1 MQYQNMF
8 ISISNLYMLFIIII
22 IICIANNIFITA
34 HTIKGHTK
42 QCVDE
47 FYPILIPTA
56 GTKESKIAEESQVCK
71 VIHFIRHAEGF
82 HNVADRKHG
91 TDILKFE
98 NSGNNFTDAKLTE
111 NGIRQS
117 QALKKRIQNPKG
129 SYAKWTIV
137 NKVTENFEERYLDI
151 DAIVTSTLS
160 RAIETAFYGLPV
172 SKNTIHI
179 ATELGRERVAEY
191 MCEKRRNLS
200 EIEKD
205 YPFVQITHA
214 TSEEDDRFD
223 EKETEDDLLKAR
235 IRARKFLKWLLFET
249 AGTKFAYVSHFEF
262 LQLIFDDFF
271 KKVDNRRAAFRDKAR
286 GEDQIFPWIFEFR
299 NAQILPAY
307 LCPSNLIEDQ
317 ILCLNDEAQ
326 VKYEID
332 QIQKNGPIFSK
343 KSPQQYKG
351 KAGSHAPLAFQ
362 SIKTRE
368 ITVKVEHGM
377 SDEHFIEYVYLRD
390 VKTKEIVA
398 FKKFSK
404 EMANDKN
411 LHQPILKFMPEK
423 ETEGRVRPYAYCN
436 KHGLWKG
443 PAISYL

>member
-1 MQYQNMF
+1 M
-8 ISISNLYMLFIIII
+8 
-22 IICIANNIFITA
+22 ANNIFITA

-172 SKNTIHI
+172 SKKTIHI

-200 EIEKD
+200 EIEND
-205 YPFVQITHA
+205 YPFVQIKHA

-271 KKVDNRRAAFRDKAR
+271 EQSNPFHLN
-286 GEDQIFPWIFEFR
+286 EQFYF
-299 NAQILPAY
+299 Y
-307 LCPSNLIEDQ
+307 LTLLE
-317 ILCLNDEAQ
+317 LL
-326 VKYEID
+326 
-332 QIQKNGPIFSK
+332 
-343 KSPQQYKG
+343 
-351 KAGSHAPLAFQ
+351 
-362 SIKTRE
+362 
-368 ITVKVEHGM
+368 
-377 SDEHFIEYVYLRD
+377 YV
-390 VKTKEIVA
+390 
-398 FKKFSK
+398 
-404 EMANDKN
+404 
-411 LHQPILKFMPEK
+411 
-423 ETEGRVRPYAYCN
+423 
-436 KHGLWKG
+436 
-443 PAISYL
+443 